1 MVSTTYLLGIGA
13 MTDFSALISNPKLML
28 IGAAAQFGISVH
40 T

>member
-28 IGAAAQFGISVH
+28 IAPPHSLVFSVH